1 MTRNLKTVAA
11 FAADPNRPF
20 SEAQCRW
27 WIFNERLN
35 GMTDH
40 GVVVRIGRRVY
51 IDSVAFDKWVDSQ
64 QEVREV
70 AA

>member
-1 MTRNLKTVAA
+1 MTRNLKTVPR
-11 FAADPNRPF
+11 FAEGSPF
-20 SEAQCRW
+20 TEAQLRW

-35 GMTDH
+35 GMIDH